1 MHSHKYRR
9 KGLFAGINIT
19 PFTDVVLVL
28 LIIFMIAT
36 PILIQAGLKV
46 NLPKAAN
53 ADVHSEKNIVITIDS
68 SGSVF
73 LDNEKVVIQDL
84 RVKIAALLKQKPDAP
99 VVVMGDKEVRYDLV
113 IQVLDMARAGGVT
126 KLSLGVELKR

>member
-1 MHSHKYRR
+1 MRRTNYKR

-28 LIIFMIAT
+28 LIIFMVAT

-46 NLPKAAN
+46 SLPRAAN
-53 ADVHSEKNIVITIDS
+53 ADVHSEQNIVITIT
-68 SGSVF
+68 SGGDVY
-73 LDNEKVVIQDL
+73 LNND
-84 RVKIAALLKQKPDAP
+84 RVAVTELPARLAAIVKQKPDSP

-113 IQVLDMARAGGVT
+113 IQVLDMVRAGGVS
-126 KLSLGVELKR
+126 KISLGVELKR

>member
-1 MHSHKYRR
+1 MRALKYRR

-28 LIIFMIAT
+28 LIIFMVAT

-46 NLPKAAN
+46 NLPKAST
-53 ADVHSEKNIVITIDS
+53 ADIHSQNNIVITIDMA
-68 SGSVF
+68 GNVY
-73 LDNEKVVIQDL
+73 LDNDKVQLSGL
-84 RVKIAALLKQKPDAP
+84 RSGLVAALKKKPDAP
-99 VVVMGDKEVRYDLV
+99 VVIMGDREVRYDLV
-113 IQVLDMARAGGVT
+113 IQVLDLVRASGVS